1 MEGTRLGAKRPLSAE
16 YIPAIEMQ
24 QVPCM
29 TCIVSRLSKSL
40 TVVGCPKKN
49 LAVRSPFV
57 TAVLELNLWSLALQF
72 VRADDTVL
80 QFSFAQECYA

>member
-1 MEGTRLGAKRPLSAE
+1 MEGTRLGAKRPLFAE

-29 TCIVSRLSKSL
+29 TCIVSRHSKSL
-40 TVVGCPKKN
+40 KRSRRPKEN
-49 LAVRSPFV
+49 LTARRPFV

-72 VRADDTVL
+72 LRADDRVL
-80 QFSFAQECYA
+80 QF